1 PGPDAGPVPE
11 RRLVHG
17 VGAAVVASAAAPVG
31 TDLGVALPRADAE
44 DDARPAD
51 DRVLRVRR
59 AMDEV
64 PLPQRPLL
72 PLDDQGRRAGEDEEV
87 LLVGLPVIHRQRLS
101 RPENGDPEPELLEDR
116 VTAEVREPAP
126 TLRLVPA
133 HLARV
138 DDEPAFAFAHES
150 VVGDLHGR
158 LRDVHAAQHIARLL
172 RRRKTSAP
180 SATTPTTTIT
190 YQTPPTGPASGIY
203 FLPLNRLPT
212 AVRRAAAR
220 LRPRS
225 APWPRV
231 RERGRGPR
239 RCSAPLA
246 KHAHVRCMR
255 ARAGRR

>member
-1 PGPDAGPVPE
+1 PRPG
-11 RRLVHG
+11 
-17 VGAAVVASAAAPVG
+17 
-31 TDLGVALPRADAE
+31 
-44 DDARPAD
+44 D
-51 DRVLRVRR
+51 DRVFRMWR

-158 LRDVHAAQHIARLL
+158 LRDVHAAQHIARVSVMDSTWRCTNQPVTGSRCTLK
-172 RRRKTSAP
+172 RGAP
-180 SATTPTTTIT
+180 VAW
-190 YQTPPTGPASGIY
+190 A
-203 FLPLNRLPT
+203 RLPT

-225 APWPRV
+225 AP
-231 RERGRGPR
+231 
-239 RCSAPLA
+239 
-246 KHAHVRCMR
+246 
-255 ARAGRR
+255 